1 MRVKFRI
8 DTGMRVK
15 FRIDTGMRVK
25 FRIDTG
31 DDRRIS
37 LEEFT
42 APNMK
47 ETIEK
52 VELHTY
58 IKKYTVL

>member
-1 MRVKFRI
+1 VKKIR
-8 DTGMRVK
+8 
-15 FRIDTGMRVK
+15 
-25 FRIDTG
+25 RIDTG

-47 ETIEK
+47 VTLEK
-52 VELHTY
+52 VTIICLL
-58 IKKYTVL
+58 KQ